1 VVELVAETSALT
13 LDVELLS
20 SSDNKLLLLLSV
32 ELRLSLSKRGVFPR
46 PGSSTVPPEYASK
59 V

>member
-1 VVELVAETSALT
+1 VELVAETSALT

-32 ELRLSLSKRGVFPR
+32 ELRLSLSNRGVLPR